1 MYITIP
7 SFGTTLLYKP
17 LRILL
22 PFCVCFACFHFSFYK
37 VSCPLARLR
46 WEFSGSDSLALSLD
60 TEKKKKIC
68 VTVTCQFQ
76 ALPTSSIPPFNY
88 LSFVVPR
95 TSDFPPLLPGQSASI
110 RTSLLRLVG
119 SCYCCLLLFNTI
131 MFVLIQVQ
139 SWCSNLRFREGAYG
153 DSYVWVHRK
162 PCSLLVLRAR
172 HILVVTS
179 KITHESRAMAS
190 TTEEWLEAH
199 AI

>member
-1 MYITIP
+1 MEQP
-7 SFGTTLLYKP
+7 SFTSHSASCFPFAFALLVFTFPSTKSP
-17 LRILL
+17 ARSRACAGNSVAVTVL
-22 PFCVCFACFHFSFYK
+22 PCHWTPK
-37 VSCPLARLR
+37 
-46 WEFSGSDSLALSLD
+46 
-60 TEKKKKIC
+60 KKKKIC

-95 TSDFPPLLPGQSASI
+95 TSDFPPLLPGQSASV